1 MTSQKSGFLLKE
13 ERWNTSKKF
22 SYFSQINRSVASSHL
37 PGNITSEKNLRDS
50 ELY

>member
-13 ERWNTSKKF
+13 ERWNKSKKF
-22 SYFSQINRSVASSHL
+22 SYFSQINRSVASFHL

-50 ELY
+50 ELH